1 MDEILQQAL
10 EITRAQAGVRVM
22 TEEQIAEYLKNVAK
36 NIASITNGLGKENE
50 DEDLVPVEDPKK
62 SIREKSVTCLV
73 CGKKFKVIT
82 KRHLEQHNLNA
93 VEYRKKFGLKKNTPL
108 VCKELLRTR
117 KDKMQEMRLW
127 EKRVNRPGRKKV
139 EA

>member
-22 TEEQIAEYLKNVAK
+22 TEDQIAEYLMNVVK
-36 NIASITNGLGKENE
+36 NISSIASNTTPDVRDENF
-50 DEDLVPVEDPKK
+50 VPVEDPKR
-62 SIREKSVTCLV
+62 SIREKTVTCLV

-82 KRHLEQHNLNA
+82 KRHLEQHGLSA
-93 VEYRKKFGLKKNTPL
+93 PEYREKFGLKKNVPL

-127 EKRVNRPGRKKV
+127 EKRRPNV
-139 EA
+139 PTEA